1 MLIYNNHFYNID
13 KIQIIMNLTLI
24 KTLLNVNR
32 FSKRGVHMLWW
43 DISFPKYTFF
53 SADSNYEVTLMTK
66 ATVLYNGA
74 IIWQPP
80 AIYKSSC
87 AIDVEYF
94 PYDEQTC
101 FLKMGSWTYSGFQV
115 GKKKKVALKDS
126 FRRLIPH

>member
-1 MLIYNNHFYNID
+1 
-13 KIQIIMNLTLI
+13 
-24 KTLLNVNR
+24 
-32 FSKRGVHMLWW
+32 
-43 DISFPKYTFF
+43 
-53 SADSNYEVTLMTK
+53 MTK

-115 GKKKKVALKDS
+115 GKKRKNVALIDS
-126 FRRLIPH
+126 FQSFWENCIYYRICFLDFKYQMN

>member
-1 MLIYNNHFYNID
+1 MNYFCNIGKPNEHESYTKHDESLSVTCFYNGDFFD
-13 KIQIIMNLTLI
+13 KDN
-24 KTLLNVNR
+24 
-32 FSKRGVHMLWW
+32 
-43 DISFPKYTFF
+43 SFPKCTFF

-66 ATVLYNGA
+66 TTVLYNGA
-74 IIWQPP
+74 ITWQPP

-115 GKKKKVALKDS
+115 GKKEKNM
-126 FRRLIPH
+126 

>member
-1 MLIYNNHFYNID
+1 
-13 KIQIIMNLTLI
+13 
-24 KTLLNVNR
+24 
-32 FSKRGVHMLWW
+32 
-43 DISFPKYTFF
+43 
-53 SADSNYEVTLMTK
+53 MTK

-115 GKKKKVALKDS
+115 GKKEKNVALIDS
-126 FRRLIPH
+126 FKGRGQFPISFKYPDNPVTNVLCK